1 MIFAIPP
8 HACLPKGRRRHGRW
22 GPAVIGFGHVQTT
35 TRLIN
40 APLSQPSICFHL
52 SLPNPEP

>member
-8 HACLPKGRRRHGRW
+8 HGRW

-40 APLSQPSICFHL
+40 DPLSQPSICFHL